1 MDSPRWTSLLLLL
14 PAVCCPWL
22 LGAAQFS
29 GQVRA
34 ADQIVPG
41 ATVTALQG
49 GAKVTAFTD
58 ENGRYTLELTPGVWQ
73 IEVGMFEFTTA
84 KGEVTVSDG
93 AIARDWVLNMPKL
106 SERGG
111 PVAAAGAAPV
121 AVPLPA
127 APGIGQG
134 ARGARGNRSADG
146 RGGQGGQ
153 RANGDFSGR
162 QGREGRSGQDAQGT
176 QGAQAASGGRGA
188 GRGAAGQAQPGFQS
202 AEVRATPEGQQAN
215 AQQQATV
222 QTADVGGDADESL
235 LVNGSVSGGLEQS
248 SDDEARRQRAMGG
261 GRGGPGGPGGPGGG
275 GGTVSAAQGLQMGAG
290 LPPGMSASLTND
302 SLGLGGFGTS
312 AINGGFG
319 IGAAAPPDGGGR
331 GGGGGFGP
339 GAGPAGFGGGG
350 GGGGARGGGGGGG
363 GRGGGGLGQNANGRG
378 QGGRGGRGPFNGQF
392 ASIGNRRRTTP
403 PVQGSIAIT
412 ARNSALNA
420 APYSLN
426 GQTAQKPYSAN
437 NNLNANIGGPLH
449 IPKIVNWT
457 RAQYTISFGTS
468 INRNGKSMIGS
479 VPTAAERGGDFS
491 QAMTATPVTIYD
503 PFTGAPFPNNA
514 IPTTRFNRAS
524 AGLLQYFPNPSYAGI
539 VQNYRFVIT
548 DPSTS
553 RNIGVRFNAPLSNK
567 DRLNFNFQK
576 QGQDSNS
583 HQLFGFLDTG
593 NSSGLSFSTGWSHSF
608 KPRLNNSANFSL
620 SRSRSLNAPYFA
632 YTQNIAAALGINGT
646 SQDPINY
653 GPPGLSFTNFSSLSD
668 GTPNLSRNQ
677 TATFSDNFTW
687 VLKRKHNLT
696 FGFSYNRL
704 QQNSQNYQNARGSF
718 SFSGL
723 LTSQLDSAGQPV
735 KGTGYDFA
743 DFLLGLPQ
751 SSSLRFGSAN
761 NYFRSWSTNAYAQD
775 DFRVSARVTINVG
788 LRYEYFAPYT
798 ELRGHLANLDVSP
811 GFTAVAVVTSGENG
825 PYSGALPSSI
835 VRPSPRDLSPRFGL
849 AWRPFPK
856 RNTLIRSGY
865 SIFYSGSSYA
875 QIANQMAAQPPFAT
889 SASLTTSTAA
899 PLTLQDG
906 FATSATTLTNTYA
919 IDPNFR
925 IAYAQTWNLTIQHT
939 LPHGLVVDT
948 EYIGTKGTHLGIM
961 ENPNRSTSS
970 IANGGLKIN
979 NATSFS
985 YQTQGANSHYHAAQ
999 VRVTRRLSRSVSA
1012 NSLYTFAKGIDDA
1025 SSFNGTG
1032 GTVVQFLD
1040 NRGLERGLSSFDV
1053 RHNLNAG
1060 FQLSSPVGVRG
1071 LLRNGGWKTQLLK
1084 SWNMNSSFNATTGT
1098 PLTAKV
1104 SGNLANT
1111 GGLAGGGSLR
1121 AEATGLP
1128 IQGPGGAYF
1137 NTLAFTTPLP
1147 GQFGNAGRST
1157 IPGLFR
1163 VTVIS
1168 SLNRSFRFGESRRTL
1183 TFTVNASNVL
1193 NHVTITNI
1201 GTTVNSTSYGLP
1213 TGASATRGITLNSR
1227 FSF

>member
-1 MDSPRWTSLLLLL
+1 MVSVRWVWLLLLTL
-14 PAVCCPWL
+14 AVCLPSP

-58 ENGRYTLELTPGVWQ
+58 ENGRYTLDLTPGVWQ
-73 IEVGMFEFTTA
+73 IEVSMFEFTTA
-84 KGEVTVSDG
+84 KGQVTVNAG
-93 AIARDWVLNMPKL
+93 AVEKDWVLNMPKL
-106 SERGG
+106 SDRGG
-111 PVAAAGAAPV
+111 AAAGTAA
-121 AVPLPA
+121 APLPA
-127 APGIGQG
+127 APGTGRG
-134 ARGARGNRSADG
+134 ARGARGNRGPD
-146 RGGQGGQ
+146 GQ
-153 RANGDFSGR
+153 RAGGDFPGR
-162 QGREGRSGQDAQGT
+162 QGRGGPGSQVG
-176 QGAQAASGGRGA
+176 QAAGSGGRGA
-188 GRGAAGQAQPGFQS
+188 GRGAPNPTQPGFQS
-202 AEVRATPEGQQAN
+202 ATVRATPEGQQAN
-215 AQQQATV
+215 AQTQEGV
-222 QTADVGGDADESL
+222 PNIDLGGDADESL

-261 GRGGPGGPGGPGGG
+261 RGGPGGPGGG
-275 GGTVSAAQGLQMGAG
+275 GGAVSAAQGLQMGAG

-302 SLGLGGFGTS
+302 SLGLGGFGAS

-319 IGAAAPPDGGGR
+319 VGAAASPDAGGGGR

-339 GAGPAGFGGGG
+339 GAGPPGGFGGGG
-350 GGGGARGGGGGGG
+350 GGGGFGGGG
-363 GRGGGGLGQNANGRG
+363 GRGGGGLGQNGGGRG
-378 QGGRGGRGPFNGQF
+378 QAGRGGRGPFNGQY
-392 ASIGNRRRTTP
+392 ASFGNRRRTTP
-403 PVQGSIAIT
+403 PVQGSVAVT
-412 ARNSALNA
+412 VRNSALNA

-426 GQTAQKPYSAN
+426 GQPAQKPYSAN

-449 IPKIVNWT
+449 IPKIVNWQ
-457 RAQYTISFGTS
+457 RAQYTISFGAS
-468 INRNGKSMIGS
+468 LARNGKSMLGS
-479 VPTAAERGGDFS
+479 VPTAAERAGDFS
-491 QAMTATPVTIYD
+491 QALTASPISIYD
-503 PFTGAPFPNNA
+503 PLSASPFPNNV
-514 IPTTRFNRAS
+514 IPVSRFNSAS
-524 AGLLQYFPNPSYAGI
+524 AGLLQYFPNPTYAGI

-548 DPSTS
+548 DPANS
-553 RNIGVRFNAPLSNK
+553 RNIGVRFNAPLNNK

-576 QGQDSNS
+576 QNQSSDS

-593 NSSGLSFSTGWSHSF
+593 SSSGLSFSTGWSHSF
-608 KPRLNNSANFSL
+608 KPRINNSANFSI
-620 SRSRSLNAPYFA
+620 SRSSSLTIPYFA
-632 YTQNIAAALGINGT
+632 YTQNVAAALGIAGT

-668 GTPNLSRNQ
+668 GAPNVGRNQ

-696 FGFSYNRL
+696 FGFTYNRL

-718 SFSGL
+718 TFSGL
-723 LTSQLDSAGQPV
+723 VTSQLDAAGQPV

-751 SSSLRFGSAN
+751 SSSVRFGASS
-761 NYFRSWSTNAYAQD
+761 NYFRSWSTSAYAQD
-775 DFRVSARVTINVG
+775 DFRVNARLTVNVG

-798 ELRGHLANLDVSP
+798 ELSGHLANLDVSP
-811 GFTAVAVVTSGENG
+811 GFTAVAVVTAGQNG
-825 PYSGALPSSI
+825 PYSGPLPSSI
-835 VRPSPRDLSPRFGL
+835 VRPAPKDFSPRIGL
-849 AWRPFPK
+849 AWRPFAR
-856 RNTLIRSGY
+856 RNTVIRSGY

-889 SASLTTSTAA
+889 SASLTTNTDTV
-899 PLTLQDG
+899 LTIQNG
-906 FATSATTLTNTYA
+906 FATSPGTLTNTYA

-925 IAYAQTWNLTIQHT
+925 IAYAQTWNVTLQHT
-939 LPHGLVVDT
+939 LPHGLVLDT
-948 EYIGTKGTHLGIM
+948 EYIGTKGTHLGIL

-979 NATSFS
+979 NATSFN
-985 YQTQGANSHYHAAQ
+985 YQTQGANSHYEAGQ

-1025 SSFNGTG
+1025 SSFSGTG

-1040 NRGLERGLSSFDV
+1040 NRALERGLSTFDV

-1084 SWNMNSSFNATTGT
+1084 SWNMSGSFNATTGT

-1128 IQGPGGAYF
+1128 IHAPGDSYF
-1137 NTLAFTTPLP
+1137 NTLAFTTPVS

-1163 VTVIS
+1163 TSVNA

-1183 TFTVNASNVL
+1183 TFTANATNVF
-1193 NHVTITNI
+1193 NHMTITGI
-1201 GTTVNSTSYGLP
+1201 GTTVNSTGYGLP
-1213 TGASATRGITLNSR
+1213 TAASAPRGISLNSR

>member
-1 MDSPRWTSLLLLL
+1 MDSVRWTSPLLLILAVGCAL
-14 PAVCCPWL
+14 P
-22 LGAAQFS
+22 LGAVEYS

-58 ENGRYTLELTPGVWQ
+58 ENGRFTLDLTPGVWE
-73 IEVGMFEFTTA
+73 IEVSMFEFTTA
-84 KGEVTVSDG
+84 KGQVTMSDG
-93 AIARDWVLNMPKL
+93 PLSKDWVLNMPKL

-111 PVAAAGAAPV
+111 PAVAAGSSAA

-127 APGIGQG
+127 APGIG
-134 ARGARGNRSADG
+134 RGARGNRG
-146 RGGQGGQ
+146 PGGQGGQGGQ
-153 RANGDFSGR
+153 RANGNFPGR
-162 QGREGRSGQDAQGT
+162 GGQGGPGGGQGP
-176 QGAQAASGGRGA
+176 QGAQGGRGA
-188 GRGAAGQAQPGFQS
+188 GLGPGQGQPGQGQPGQAQPGFQS
-202 AEVRATPEGQQAN
+202 ATVRATPEGQQAN
-215 AQQQATV
+215 AQQDTQQNV
-222 QTADVGGDADESL
+222 DVGGDADESL

-248 SDDEARRQRAMGG
+248 SDDEARRQRAQG

-275 GGTVSAAQGLQMGAG
+275 GGGAVSAAQGLQMSAG

-302 SLGLGGFGTS
+302 SLGLGGFGAS

-319 IGAAAPPDGGGR
+319 VGAAAPPDGGGGR
-331 GGGGGFGP
+331 GGGGFG
-339 GAGPAGFGGGG
+339 GAPAGFGGGG
-350 GGGGARGGGGGGG
+350 GGAGGGGG
-363 GRGGGGLGQNANGRG
+363 GRGGGGRGGGLGQNANGRG
-378 QGGRGGRGPFNGQF
+378 PGGRGGRGPFNGQF

-412 ARNSALNA
+412 VRNSALNA

-449 IPKIVNWT
+449 IPKIVNWQ
-457 RAQYTISFGTS
+457 RAQYTISFGTA
-468 INRNGKSMIGS
+468 INKNGRSMVGS

-491 QAMTATPVTIYD
+491 QVPTTIPLTIWD
-503 PFTGAPFPNNA
+503 PKSGAPFPNNV
-514 IPTTRFNRAS
+514 IPTSRFNSAS
-524 AGLLQYFPNPSYAGI
+524 AGLLPFFPNPTYAGI

-576 QGQDSNS
+576 QNQDSNT

-593 NSSGLSFSTGWSHSF
+593 TSSGLSFSAGWSHSF
-608 KPRLNNSANFSL
+608 RPRLNNSANFSI
-620 SRSRSLNAPYFA
+620 SRSSSVADPYFA
-632 YTQNIAAALGINGT
+632 YTQNIAAQLGITGT
-646 SQDPINY
+646 SQDPINW
-653 GPPGLSFTNFSSLSD
+653 GPPGISFTNFSSLSD
-668 GTPNLSRNQ
+668 GSPNVGRNQ
-677 TATFSDNFTW
+677 TASFTDNFTY

-723 LTSQLDSAGQPV
+723 VTSQLNSDGQPV

-743 DFLLGLPQ
+743 DFLLGFPQ
-751 SSSLRFGSAN
+751 TSSVRFGSSS

-775 DFRVSARVTINVG
+775 DFRMSARVTINFG

-798 ELRGHLANLDVSP
+798 ELNGHLANLDVSP
-811 GFTAVAVVTSGENG
+811 GFTAVAVVKAGQNG

-835 VRPSPRDLSPRFGL
+835 VRSNPHDFSPRFGV

-856 RNTLIRSGY
+856 RNTLIRTGY

-889 SASLTTSTAA
+889 SAALTTSTAA
-899 PLTLQDG
+899 PLMIQNG
-906 FATSATTLTNTYA
+906 FATAPTTVTNTYS

-925 IAYAQTWNLTIQHT
+925 IAYAQTWNISIQHT

-948 EYIGTKGTHLGIM
+948 EYIGTKGTHLGIL
-961 ENPNRSTSS
+961 ENPNRSTSG
-970 IANGGLKIN
+970 IANGGLQIN
-979 NATSFS
+979 NATSFN
-985 YQTQGANSHYHAAQ
+985 YQTYGANSHYNAGQ
-999 VRVTRRLSRSVSA
+999 LRITRRLSRSVSSNA
-1012 NSLYTFAKGIDDA
+1012 LYTFAKGIDDA
-1025 SSFNGTG
+1025 SSFSGTG
-1032 GTVVQFLD
+1032 GTVVQFLN
-1040 NRGLERGLSSFDV
+1040 NRALERGLSTFDV

-1071 LLRNGGWKTQLLK
+1071 LLRNGGWKTQVLK
-1084 SWNMNSSFNATTGT
+1084 SWNMNGSFNVTTGT
-1098 PLTAKV
+1098 PLTARV

-1111 GGLAGGGSLR
+1111 GGLAGGGTLR

-1128 IQGPGGAYF
+1128 IHEPGDSYF
-1137 NTLAFTTPLP
+1137 NTLAFTTPVA

-1163 VTVIS
+1163 VTVNS
-1168 SLNRSFRFGESRRTL
+1168 SLNRSFRFGDSRRTL
-1183 TFTVNASNVL
+1183 TFTMNASNVL
-1193 NHVTITNI
+1193 NHPTITGI
-1201 GTTVNSTSYGLP
+1201 GTTVNSSGYGLP
-1213 TGASATRGITLNSR
+1213 TAASATRGITLNSR

>member
-1 MDSPRWTSLLLLL
+1 MDSPQWNSPLLLIAALGCPLL
-14 PAVCCPWL
+14 L
-22 LGAAQFS
+22 SAAQVA

-58 ENGRYTLELTPGVWQ
+58 ENGRYSLELTPGVWQ

-84 KGEVTVSDG
+84 KGEVKISDEV
-93 AIARDWVLNMPKL
+93 IARDWVLNMPKL

-111 PVAAAGAAPV
+111 AAAVPSPALPSP
-121 AVPLPA
+121 AVP
-127 APGIGQG
+127 GMGQG
-134 ARGARGNRSADG
+134 ARGARGGQRANGNFPG
-146 RGGQGGQ
+146 RGGQGG
-153 RANGDFSGR
+153 
-162 QGREGRSGQDAQGT
+162 
-176 QGAQAASGGRGA
+176 SGGRG
-188 GRGAAGQAQPGFQS
+188 PGFQS
-202 AEVRATPEGQQAN
+202 AAVRATPEGQQAD
-215 AQQQATV
+215 AQQQEAV
-222 QTADVGGDADESL
+222 PNAEHNADMGGDADESL
-235 LVNGSVSGGLEQS
+235 LVNGSMSGGLEQS
-248 SDDEARRQRAMGG
+248 SDDEARRQRAVAV
-261 GRGGPGGPGGPGGG
+261 RGGPGGPGGPGGA
-275 GGTVSAAQGLQMGAG
+275 VSAAQGLQMGAG
-290 LPPGMSASLTND
+290 MPPGMSASLTND
-302 SLGLGGFGTS
+302 SLGLGGFGAG

-319 IGAAAPPDGGGR
+319 VGAAATPDGGGGGR
-331 GGGGGFGP
+331 GGPGGGFGP
-339 GAGPAGFGGGG
+339 GAGPPGFGGGQG
-350 GGGGARGGGGGGG
+350 S
-363 GRGGGGLGQNANGRG
+363 GRGGGGLGQDRNGKKAL
-378 QGGRGGRGPFNGQF
+378 RGGRGPFNGQY
-392 ASIGNRRRTTP
+392 ASFGNKRRTTP
-403 PVQGSIAIT
+403 PVQGSVAIT
-412 ARNSALNA
+412 VRNSALNA

-426 GQTAQKPYSAN
+426 GQAAQKPYSAN

-449 IPKIVNWT
+449 IPKIVNWQ
-457 RAQYTISFGTS
+457 RAQYTVSFGTS

-479 VPTAAERGGDFS
+479 VPTAAERAGDFS
-491 QAMTATPVTIYD
+491 QALTNTPLTIFD
-503 PFTGAPFPNNA
+503 PLSGSPFPNNL
-514 IPTTRFNRAS
+514 IPTSRFNTAS
-524 AGLLQYFPNPSYAGI
+524 AGLLQYFPNPTYAGI

-548 DPSTS
+548 DPGTS

-567 DRLNFNFQK
+567 DRLNFNFQE
-576 QGQDSNS
+576 QNQNSNS

-593 NSSGLSFSTGWSHSF
+593 SSSGLSFSSGWSHSF
-608 KPRLNNSANFSL
+608 RPRINNNANFSL
-620 SRSRSLNAPYFA
+620 SRSSSLSTPYFA
-632 YTQNIAAALGINGT
+632 YTQNVAAALGIAGT

-668 GTPNLSRNQ
+668 SAPNVGRNQ
-677 TATFSDNFTW
+677 TATFSDNFTY
-687 VLKRKHNLT
+687 VVKRKHNLT
-696 FGFSYNRL
+696 FGFTYNRL

-723 LTSQLDSAGQPV
+723 VTSQLNSAGQPA
-735 KGTGYDFA
+735 KGTGFDFA

-751 SSSLRFGSAN
+751 SSSVRFGASS
-761 NYFRSWSTNAYAQD
+761 NYFRSWSTSAYAQD
-775 DFRVSARVTINVG
+775 DFRLSARVTINVG

-798 ELRGHLANLDVSP
+798 ELRGHLANLEVSP
-811 GFTAVAVVTSGENG
+811 GFTAVAVVTSGQNG
-825 PYSGALPSSI
+825 PYSGQLPSSI
-835 VRPSPRDLSPRFGL
+835 VRPSPRDFSPRFGI

-889 SASLTTSTAA
+889 SASLTTSLTA

-906 FATSATTLTNTYA
+906 FATSPATLTNTYA

-925 IAYAQTWNLTIQHT
+925 IAYAQTWNITIQHS

-948 EYIGTKGTHLGIM
+948 EYIGTKGTHLGIL
-961 ENPNRSTSS
+961 ENPNRSISS
-970 IANGGLKIN
+970 IANGGLQID

-985 YQTQGANSHYHAAQ
+985 YQTQGANSHYEAGQ

-1012 NSLYTFAKGIDDA
+1012 NTLYTFAKGIDDA

-1040 NRGLERGLSSFDV
+1040 NRGLERGLSTFDV

-1071 LLRNGGWKTQLLK
+1071 FLRNGGWKARILK
-1084 SWNMNSSFNATTGT
+1084 SWNMNGNFNATTGT

-1128 IQGPGGAYF
+1128 IHAAGDSYF
-1137 NTLAFTTPLP
+1137 NTLAFTTPAA

-1163 VTVIS
+1163 ITINS
-1168 SLNRSFRFGESRRTL
+1168 SLNRSFRFGESRRML

-1193 NHVTITNI
+1193 NHVTITSI
-1201 GTTVNSTSYGLP
+1201 GTTVNSASYGLP
-1213 TGASATRGITLNSR
+1213 TAASGTRAITLNSR
-1227 FSF
+1227 FNF

>member
-1 MDSPRWTSLLLLL
+1 MDSARSASLLLLTLAL
-14 PAVCCPWL
+14 P
-22 LGAAQFS
+22 LGAVQFS

-49 GAKVTAFTD
+49 GAKLTAFTD
-58 ENGRYTLELTPGVWQ
+58 ENGRYSLDLTPGVWQ
-73 IEVGMFEFTTA
+73 IEVSMFEFTTS
-84 KGEVTVSDG
+84 KEQVTISDQS
-93 AIARDWVLNMPKL
+93 IARDWALNMPKL
-106 SERGG
+106 TERGG
-111 PVAAAGAAPV
+111 PAGTAPT

-127 APGIGQG
+127 APGIG
-134 ARGARGNRSADG
+134 RGARGGQRAGGNFPRREG
-146 RGGQGGQ
+146 RGGFGGAGGAPGGTNAQGQGGP
-153 RANGDFSGR
+153 
-162 QGREGRSGQDAQGT
+162 
-176 QGAQAASGGRGA
+176 GGRGA
-188 GRGAAGQAQPGFQS
+188 GRGAPGQAQPGFQS
-202 AEVRATPEGQQAN
+202 AAVRATPEGQQAE
-215 AQQQATV
+215 AQQEPP
-222 QTADVGGDADESL
+222 QTADLGTDADEAL
-235 LVNGSVSGGLEQS
+235 LVIGSVSGGLEQS
-248 SDDEARRQRAMGG
+248 SDDEARRQRALG

-275 GGTVSAAQGLQMGAG
+275 GGAVSAAQGLPMTAG
-290 LPPGMSASLTND
+290 LPPGMSATLTND
-302 SLGLGGFGTS
+302 SLGLGGFGAS

-319 IGAAAPPDGGGR
+319 VGAAAPPDGAGGGR
-331 GGGGGFGP
+331 GGGGF
-339 GAGPAGFGGGG
+339 GAGPGGGPPGFGGGGFGGGGNGG
-350 GGGGARGGGGGGG
+350 GGGGARGGGG
-363 GRGGGGLGQNANGRG
+363 RGGGLGQNANGR
-378 QGGRGGRGPFNGQF
+378 GGRGGRGPFNGQF

-403 PVQGSIAIT
+403 PVQGSVSVT
-412 ARNSALNA
+412 VRNSAFNA

-449 IPKIVNWT
+449 IPKIVNWQ
-457 RAQYTISFGTS
+457 RAQYTISFGTA
-468 INRNGKSMIGS
+468 INRNGRSMVGS
-479 VPTAAERGGDFS
+479 VPTLAERGGDFS
-491 QAMTATPVTIYD
+491 QALATTPVTIYD
-503 PFTGAPFPNNA
+503 PKSGAPFPNNV
-514 IPTTRFNRAS
+514 IPTTRFNSAS
-524 AGLLQYFPNPSYAGI
+524 AGLLPYFPNPTYAGI

-548 DPSTS
+548 DPGSS
-553 RNIGVRFNAPLSNK
+553 HNIGVRLNAPLSNK
-567 DRLNFNFQK
+567 NRLSFNFQK
-576 QGQDSNS
+576 QWQDSNS

-593 NSSGLSFSTGWSHSF
+593 ESSGLSFSAGWSHSF
-608 KPRLNNSANFSL
+608 RPRLNNSANFSI
-620 SRSRSLNAPYFA
+620 SRSRNLTSPYFA
-632 YTQNIAAALGINGT
+632 YTQNIAAALGITGT

-653 GPPGLSFTNFSSLSD
+653 GPPGISFTNFSSLSD
-668 GTPNLSRNQ
+668 GSPNIARNQ
-677 TATFSDNFTW
+677 TATFSDNFTY

-723 LTSQLDSAGQPV
+723 VTSQLNADGQPV
-735 KGTGYDFA
+735 KGTGFDFA

-751 SSSLRFGSAN
+751 SSSVRFGSSS

-775 DFRVSARVTINVG
+775 DFRVSARLTVNLG

-798 ELRGHLANLDVSP
+798 ELNGHLANLDVSP
-811 GFTAVAVVTSGENG
+811 GFTAVAVVTAGENG

-835 VRPSPRDLSPRFGL
+835 VRSSPHNFSPRFGV

-899 PLTLQDG
+899 PLTIQDG
-906 FATSATTLTNTYA
+906 FATSPTTLTNTYA

-925 IAYAQTWNLTIQHT
+925 IAYAQTWSVSIQHT
-939 LPHGLVVDT
+939 LPHGMVLDT
-948 EYIGTKGTHLGIM
+948 EYIGTKGTHLGIL
-961 ENPNRSTSS
+961 ENPNRSISS
-970 IANGGLKIN
+970 IANSALQIN

-985 YQTQGANSHYHAAQ
+985 YQTEGANSHYNAAQ
-999 VRVTRRLSRSVSA
+999 VRLTRRLSRSVSA
-1012 NSLYTFAKGIDDA
+1012 NTLYTFAKGIDDA

-1032 GTVVQFLD
+1032 GTVVQFLN
-1040 NRGLERGLSSFDV
+1040 NRALERGLSTFDV

-1071 LLRNGGWKTQLLK
+1071 LLRNGGWKTQLLR
-1084 SWNMNSSFNATTGT
+1084 SWNMNGNFNVTTGT
-1098 PLTAKV
+1098 PLTAKI

-1128 IQGPGGAYF
+1128 IEGPGDTYF
-1137 NTLAFTTPLP
+1137 NTLAFTTPLA

-1163 VTVIS
+1163 VTINS
-1168 SLNRSFRFGESRRTL
+1168 SLNRSFRFRESRRTL
-1183 TFTVNASNVL
+1183 TFSVNASNVL
-1193 NHVTITNI
+1193 NHVTITSI
-1201 GTTVNSTSYGLP
+1201 GTTVNSSSYGLP
-1213 TGASATRGITLNSR
+1213 VAASATRALTLNSR

>member
-1 MDSPRWTSLLLLL
+1 MDS
-14 PAVCCPWL
+14 
-22 LGAAQFS
+22 G
-29 GQVRA
+29 
-34 ADQIVPG
+34 
-41 ATVTALQG
+41 
-49 GAKVTAFTD
+49 
-58 ENGRYTLELTPGVWQ
+58 
-73 IEVGMFEFTTA
+73 
-84 KGEVTVSDG
+84 
-93 AIARDWVLNMPKL
+93 
-106 SERGG
+106 
-111 PVAAAGAAPV
+111 
-121 AVPLPA
+121 PA
-127 APGIGQG
+127 ATS
-134 ARGARGNRSADG
+134 RSAG
-146 RGGQGGQ
+146 
-153 RANGDFSGR
+153 
-162 QGREGRSGQDAQGT
+162 
-176 QGAQAASGGRGA
+176 SGGRGA
-188 GRGAAGQAQPGFQS
+188 GRGAPNPTQPGFQS
-202 AEVRATPEGQQAN
+202 ATVRATPEGQQAN
-215 AQQQATV
+215 AQTQEGV
-222 QTADVGGDADESL
+222 PNIDLGGDADESL

-261 GRGGPGGPGGPGGG
+261 RGGPGGPGGG
-275 GGTVSAAQGLQMGAG
+275 GGAVSAAQGLQMGAG

-302 SLGLGGFGTS
+302 SLGLGGFGAS

-319 IGAAAPPDGGGR
+319 VGAAASPDAGGGGR

-339 GAGPAGFGGGG
+339 GAGPPGGFGGGG
-350 GGGGARGGGGGGG
+350 GGGGFGGGG
-363 GRGGGGLGQNANGRG
+363 GRGGGGLGQNGGGRG
-378 QGGRGGRGPFNGQF
+378 QAGRGGRGPFNGQY
-392 ASIGNRRRTTP
+392 ASFGNRRRTTP
-403 PVQGSIAIT
+403 PVQGSVAVT
-412 ARNSALNA
+412 VRNSALNA

-426 GQTAQKPYSAN
+426 GQPAQKPYSAN

-449 IPKIVNWT
+449 IPKIVNWQ
-457 RAQYTISFGTS
+457 RAQYTISFGAS
-468 INRNGKSMIGS
+468 LARNGKSMLGS
-479 VPTAAERGGDFS
+479 VPTAAERAGDFS
-491 QAMTATPVTIYD
+491 QALTASPISIYD
-503 PFTGAPFPNNA
+503 PLSASPFPNNV
-514 IPTTRFNRAS
+514 IPVSRFNSAS
-524 AGLLQYFPNPSYAGI
+524 AGLLQYFPNPTYAGI

-548 DPSTS
+548 DPANS
-553 RNIGVRFNAPLSNK
+553 RNIGVRFNAPLNNK

-576 QGQDSNS
+576 QNQSSDS

-593 NSSGLSFSTGWSHSF
+593 SSSGLSFSTGWSHSF
-608 KPRLNNSANFSL
+608 KPRINNSANFSI
-620 SRSRSLNAPYFA
+620 SRSSSLTIPYFA
-632 YTQNIAAALGINGT
+632 YTQNVAAALGIAGT

-668 GTPNLSRNQ
+668 GAPNVGRNQ

-696 FGFSYNRL
+696 FGFTYNRL

-718 SFSGL
+718 TFSGL
-723 LTSQLDSAGQPV
+723 VTSQLDAAGQPV

-751 SSSLRFGSAN
+751 SSSVRFGASS
-761 NYFRSWSTNAYAQD
+761 NYFRSWSTSAYAQD
-775 DFRVSARVTINVG
+775 DFRVNARLTVNVG

-798 ELRGHLANLDVSP
+798 ELSGHLANLDVSP
-811 GFTAVAVVTSGENG
+811 GFTAVAVVTAGQNG
-825 PYSGALPSSI
+825 PYSGPLPSSI
-835 VRPSPRDLSPRFGL
+835 VRPAPKDFSPRIGL
-849 AWRPFPK
+849 AWRPFAR
-856 RNTLIRSGY
+856 RNTVIRSGY

-889 SASLTTSTAA
+889 SASLTTNTDTV
-899 PLTLQDG
+899 LTIQTG
-906 FATSATTLTNTYA
+906 FATSPGTLTNTYA

-925 IAYAQTWNLTIQHT
+925 IAYAQTWNVTLQHT
-939 LPHGLVVDT
+939 LPHGLVLDT
-948 EYIGTKGTHLGIM
+948 EYIGTKGTHLGIL

-979 NATSFS
+979 NATSFN
-985 YQTQGANSHYHAAQ
+985 YQTQGANSHYEAGQ

-1025 SSFNGTG
+1025 SSFSGTG

-1040 NRGLERGLSSFDV
+1040 NRALERGLSTFDV

-1084 SWNMNSSFNATTGT
+1084 SWNMSGSFNATTGT

-1128 IQGPGGAYF
+1128 IHAPGDSYF
-1137 NTLAFTTPLP
+1137 NTLAFTTPVS

-1163 VTVIS
+1163 TSVNA

-1183 TFTVNASNVL
+1183 TFTANATNVF
-1193 NHVTITNI
+1193 NHMTITGI
-1201 GTTVNSTSYGLP
+1201 GTTVNSTGYGLP
-1213 TGASATRGITLNSR
+1213 TAASAPRGISLNSR

>member
-1 MDSPRWTSLLLLL
+1 MDSLRWTSLLLSIA
-14 PAVCCPWL
+14 AVCFP
-22 LGAAQFS
+22 GRGSAAQFS

-41 ATVTALQG
+41 ATVTAVQG

-58 ENGRYTLELTPGVWQ
+58 ENGRYTLDLTPGVWQ
-73 IEVGMFEFTTA
+73 MEVSMFEFTTA
-84 KGEVTVSDG
+84 KGQVTVSDG
-93 AIARDWVLNMPKL
+93 ALARDWVLNMPKL
-106 SERGG
+106 SERGLAEG
-111 PVAAAGAAPV
+111 AAGGGAVP
-121 AVPLPA
+121 VPLPA
-127 APGIGQG
+127 APGTGQG
-134 ARGARGNRSADG
+134 ARGARGNRGAD
-146 RGGQGGQ
+146 GQ
-153 RANGDFSGR
+153 RANGNVPGGAS
-162 QGREGRSGQDAQGT
+162 REGRGGRGT
-176 QGAQAASGGRGA
+176 QGAPGAQAGGRGP
-188 GRGAAGQAQPGFQS
+188 GRGVSGQPQPGFQS
-202 AEVRATPEGQQAN
+202 AAVRATPEGQQAN
-215 AQQQATV
+215 AQQDAAA
-222 QTADVGGDADESL
+222 QTADLGGDADESL
-235 LVNGSVSGGLEQS
+235 LVAGSMSGGLEQS
-248 SDDEARRQRAMGG
+248 SDDEARRQRAAG
-261 GRGGPGGPGGPGGG
+261 GRGGAGGPGGAGGAG
-275 GGTVSAAQGLQMGAG
+275 GAVSAAQGLQMGAG

-302 SLGLGGFGTS
+302 SLGLGGFGAS

-319 IGAAAPPDGGGR
+319 VGAAAPPDGGGGR
-331 GGGGGFGP
+331 GGGGGGFG
-339 GAGPAGFGGGG
+339 AAPAGFGGGGGGG

-363 GRGGGGLGQNANGRG
+363 RGGGGGLGQNANGRG
-378 QGGRGGRGPFNGQF
+378 QAGRGGRGAYNGQF
-392 ASIGNRRRTTP
+392 ASFGNRRRTPP

-412 ARNSALNA
+412 VRNSAFNA

-449 IPKIVNWT
+449 IPKLVNWT

-479 VPTAAERGGDFS
+479 LPTAAERGGDFS
-491 QAMTATPVTIYD
+491 QFLNNTPPVTIFD
-503 PFTGAPFPNNA
+503 PLSGLPFPNNT
-514 IPTTRFNRAS
+514 IPTSRFNSAS
-524 AGLLQYFPNPSYAGI
+524 AGLLQFFPNPTYAGI

-576 QGQDSNS
+576 QGQDSDA

-593 NSSGLSFSTGWSHSF
+593 NSAGLSFSAGWSHSF
-608 KPRLNNSANFSL
+608 RPRLNNSATFTL
-620 SRSRSLNAPYFA
+620 SRSRSLNAPFFA
-632 YTQNIAAALGINGT
+632 NTQNIAAELGINGT
-646 SQDPINY
+646 SQDPINF

-677 TATFSDNFTW
+677 TASFTDNFTY
-687 VLKRKHNLT
+687 VMKRKHNLT
-696 FGFSYNRL
+696 FGYTYNRL
-704 QQNSQNYQNARGSF
+704 QQNSQNFQNARGSF

-735 KGTGYDFA
+735 KGTGFDFA

-751 SSSLRFGSAN
+751 SSSLRFGSSN
-761 NYFRSWSTNAYAQD
+761 NYFRSWSTSAYAQD
-775 DFRVSARVTINVG
+775 DFRVSARVTINFG

-811 GFTAVAVVTSGENG
+811 GFTAVSVVTSGENG

-835 VRPSPRDLSPRFGL
+835 VRPSPKDFSPRFGL
-849 AWRPFPK
+849 AWRPFPR

-899 PLTLQDG
+899 PLSIQDG
-906 FATSATTLTNTYA
+906 FATSPTTLTNTYA

-925 IAYAQTWNLTIQHT
+925 IAYAQTWNVTLQHT

-948 EYIGTKGTHLGIM
+948 EYIGTKGTHLGIL
-961 ENPNRSTSS
+961 ENPNRSTNT

-999 VRVTRRLSRSVSA
+999 LRVTRRLSRSVSA

-1025 SSFNGTG
+1025 SSFSGTG

-1040 NRGLERGLSSFDV
+1040 NRGLERGLSTFDV
-1053 RHNLNAG
+1053 RHNLATG

-1071 LLRNGGWKTQLLK
+1071 LMRNGGWRAKLLR
-1084 SWNMNSSFNATTGT
+1084 SWNMNGNFTATTGT

-1121 AEATGLP
+1121 AEATGVP
-1128 IQGPGGAYF
+1128 IQGPGGTYF
-1137 NTLAFTTPLP
+1137 NTLAFTTPVA

-1163 VTVIS
+1163 IAVNS
-1168 SLNRSFRFGESRRTL
+1168 SLNRSFRFAESRRTL
-1183 TFTVNASNVL
+1183 TFSVNASNVL
-1193 NHVTITNI
+1193 NHVTITSI
-1201 GTTVNSTSYGLP
+1201 GTTVNSTNYGLP
-1213 TGASATRGITLNSR
+1213 TAASATRGITLNSR